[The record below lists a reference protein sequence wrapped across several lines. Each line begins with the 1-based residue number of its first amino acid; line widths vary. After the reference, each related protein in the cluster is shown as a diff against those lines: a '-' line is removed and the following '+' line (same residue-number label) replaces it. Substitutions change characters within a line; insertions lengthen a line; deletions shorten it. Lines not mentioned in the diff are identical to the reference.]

1 MPPVC
6 ERLRD
11 VNVPFSGRRESEQ
24 QCVKADV
31 SDRYATQEHNPQQRR
46 PQIVPQPT
54 HFAPSPYPPQFPH
67 LQQPPQPHYQV
78 PKDYHDRLVMS
89 PETAVYFGGVAEC
102 SVPNVPIL
110 QHRQSIGAGSSRPK
124 HSPRRPLPATAG
136 SSERPARTLPRPLRP
151 GASRNRDG
159 PETVS

>member
-1 MPPVC
+1 MC

-31 SDRYATQEHNPQQRR
+31 SDRYASREHNPQQRR

-54 HFAPSPYPPQFPH
+54 HFVPSPYPPQFPH

-78 PKDYHDRLVMS
+78 SQDYHDRPLMS

-110 QHRQSIGAGSSRPK
+110 QHRQSIGAGASSRPK

-159 PETVS
+159 PETVL